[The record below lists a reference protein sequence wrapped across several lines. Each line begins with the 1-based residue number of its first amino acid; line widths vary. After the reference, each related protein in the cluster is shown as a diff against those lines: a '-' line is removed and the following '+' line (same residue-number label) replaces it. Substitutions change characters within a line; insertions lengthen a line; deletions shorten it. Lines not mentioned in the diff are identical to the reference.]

1 VAMIISSRSTD
12 SRAAYQ
18 FAGLAVVPA
27 LIPLIVYSA
36 RLTAVDLKF
45 VAIEGAALLALNAGL
60 LYLGIKIFQ
69 REEILTRWK

>member
-1 VAMIISSRSTD
+1 MIISSRSAD

-18 FAGLAVVPA
+18 FASLAVVPSI
-27 LIPLIVYSA
+27 IPLIVYSV

-45 VAIEGAALLALNAGL
+45 VGIEGGILLVLDAIL
-60 LYLGIKIFQ
+60 LFLGIKIFQ